1 MTALVNAL
9 VDAQAGAIWVG
20 HRFEGLGLA
29 LGILC
34 MTTALLDA

>member
-20 HRFEGLGLA
+20 HRFKGLSLA
-29 LGILC
+29 FSVLC
-34 MTTALLDA
+34 MTATLLDA